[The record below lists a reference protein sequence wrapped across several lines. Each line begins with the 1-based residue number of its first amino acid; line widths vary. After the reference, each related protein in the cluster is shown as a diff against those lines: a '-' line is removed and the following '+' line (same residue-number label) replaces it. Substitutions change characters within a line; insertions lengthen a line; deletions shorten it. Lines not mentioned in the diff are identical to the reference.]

1 MKLVCV
7 LFNWVG
13 VLTAGDGW
21 SHLVPVCGLGVGRF
35 LDHGTQGF
43 PPSTDGHVSSLP
55 LTVGAFPLSPAASV
69 SMAAT
74 VSCCC
79 LPPMGTVPLKPAA
92 RRGLALSKL
101 SEAVVNREPG
111 AVGNHTGPVL
121 APSVGENHPQGTLID
136 LDNFMVLCGET
147 QRWCT
152 TPKKGNT
159 QLLGN
164 YIQNNMCLECM
175 GSLCECLLH

>member
-1 MKLVCV
+1 MFVFCSTGWEFSQLEMAGATSCQSAV
-7 LFNWVG
+7 WEWG
-13 VLTAGDGW
+13 VSWTMAHRASLPALMAM
-21 SHLVPVCGLGVGRF
+21 SC
-35 LDHGTQGF
+35 
-43 PPSTDGHVSSLP
+43 SLP

-79 LPPMGTVPLKPAA
+79 LPPTGTVPFKPAA

-121 APSVGENHPQGTLID
+121 APSVGGNHPQGTLID